1 MVADFLDLTSVPSV
15 LTSTLA
21 LNCTQ
26 KGPDWVQ
33 IQRPEFDVVLEDEPF
48 HNLEVLVNL
57 RTAQFLLR
65 IWGKTHQKG
74 TIKSEQQLKVRFYIL
89 MH

>member
-1 MVADFLDLTSVPSV
+1 MLDLTSVPAV
-15 LTSTLA
+15 LTSTLSLA
-21 LNCTQ
+21 CTQ

-33 IQRPEFDVVLEDEPF
+33 IHRPEFDVVWEDEPY

-74 TIKSEQQLKVRFYIL
+74 IIKSQQQLTVRYCVKEL
-89 MH
+89 